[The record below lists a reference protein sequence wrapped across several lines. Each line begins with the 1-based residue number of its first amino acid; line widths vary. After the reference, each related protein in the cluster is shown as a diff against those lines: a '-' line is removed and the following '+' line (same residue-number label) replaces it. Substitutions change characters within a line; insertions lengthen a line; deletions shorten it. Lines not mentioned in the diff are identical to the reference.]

1 MKLINTKV
9 MRNKIEQLIL
19 RLSESV
25 FGIIIMGIVALIV
38 LNIIFIGLTA

>member
-1 MKLINTKV
+1 

-19 RLSESV
+19 KLSESV
-25 FGIIIMGIVALIV
+25 FGIIIMGIVFYIV

>member
-1 MKLINTKV
+1 

-19 RLSESV
+19 KLSESV
-25 FGIIIMGIVALIV
+25 TGIIIMGIVALIV

>member
-1 MKLINTKV
+1 

-19 RLSESV
+19 KLSESE